1 MSKKI
6 VAGNWKMNL
15 NYLEA
20 SSLFNSLNKQP
31 KNENVTVIVSPA
43 AIYLSEFS
51 KSAKNIS
58 LAAQNVSGFSSGAY
72 TGEVSAQMLKHLD
85 IPYCLVGHSE
95 RRTYFNETDDVVNQ
109 KVKLLLEHGISPI
122 FCCGESLDQRN
133 QQKQNDVISS
143 QIDLGL
149 ADLSKDEL
157 LHCVIAYE
165 PVWAIGTGL
174 TASSDQAQQM
184 HAFIR
189 NKIADKY
196 DLKTADSVSILYG
209 GSCNANNAAE
219 LFSKKDVN
227 GGLIGGAALKS
238 ASFNAII
245 SSIE

>member
-1 MSKKI
+1 M
-6 VAGNWKMNL
+6 
-15 NYLEA
+15 
-20 SSLFNSLNKQP
+20 
-31 KNENVTVIVSPA
+31 
-43 AIYLSEFS
+43 
-51 KSAKNIS
+51 
-58 LAAQNVSGFSSGAY
+58 
-72 TGEVSAQMLKHLD
+72 
-85 IPYCLVGHSE
+85 
-95 RRTYFNETDDVVNQ
+95 
-109 KVKLLLEHGISPI
+109 
-122 FCCGESLDQRN
+122 
-133 QQKQNDVISS
+133 
-143 QIDLGL
+143 
-149 ADLSKDEL
+149 
-157 LHCVIAYE
+157 HCVIAYE